1 VGKNHFGEP
10 LYKYLAPTFWIAAPK
25 TAGFETNSNGK
36 PLPRKILELAEIMAV
51 AGTGELSTVWATGPL
66 AGSDFKSESIFI
78 ALNAF
83 EQ

>member
-1 VGKNHFGEP
+1 MGKNHFGEP
-10 LYKYLAPTFWIAAPK
+10 LYKYVASTFWIAAPK

-36 PLPRKILELAEIMAV
+36 LLSGKVLELAEIMAV

-66 AGSDFKSESIFI
+66 EGSDFKSEPIFI
-78 ALNAF
+78 ALNAV